1 MTTIEK
7 AGVPDL
13 PTLSEILLS
22 TPLYRSIE
30 IDEDRDDAFM
40 ELLEF
45 GEVKY
50 DAYCV
55 ECRRPSIFKT
65 MRDDKAPS
73 IISSNP
79 VPWRRTEII
88 KKRIASLVF
97 EGKFFAVHATCQ
109 RHDHLQT
116 FIFTIDRTGGYQ
128 DKPRK
133 VFLKKIGQ
141 WPSFEDMAGPEG
153 EKFRALLGPYYSEFK
168 KAGGLISHGMAIA
181 AFLYLRRIF
190 ESLVEQHRASFEA
203 SAGSIPDYNKMDM
216 KGRIKALK
224 STLPSRVVENASV
237 WSILSKGV
245 HELSEEECS
254 NYFPPVRAAIIA
266 MLEEDF
272 ERQER
277 AKADEALRLELAKIS
292 SMLGGAGSNPET
304 A

>member
-7 AGVPDL
+7 ADVPAL
-13 PTLSEILLS
+13 PTLSALLLL

-30 IDEDRDDAFM
+30 IDEDRDAAFM
-40 ELLEF
+40 ERLQF
-45 GEVKY
+45 GEVQY
-50 DAYCV
+50 DAHCV
-55 ECRRPSIFKT
+55 ECRKSSIFKT

-73 IISSNP
+73 IVSSNP
-79 VPWRRTEII
+79 VPWKRSEVI

-128 DKPRK
+128 DKPRQ

-153 EKFRALLGPYYSEFK
+153 EKFKALLGSYYSEFK

-181 AFLYLRRIF
+181 AFLYLRRVF
-190 ESLVEQHRASFEA
+190 ESLVERHRVSFEA
-203 SAGSIPDYNKMDM
+203 STGSISGYSQMDM

-245 HELSEEECS
+245 HELSEEECAA
-254 NYFPPVRAAIIA
+254 YFPPVRAAIIA

-272 ERQER
+272 ERQEK

-292 SMLGGAGSNPET
+292 STLGGAGST
-304 A
+304 S